1 MKNYTLFL
9 WIALLMLGISGT
21 IGAREVAS
29 FNDGWEFKKGPFS
42 KEALQAVQKWNSD
55 WQEVS
60 IPHTWNADDMQKQ
73 ASAFYE
79 GVGYYRKKFTFPE
92 NMEGKRIFLRFEGV
106 GSYAEVYIN
115 GYLAGT
121 HKGAYS
127 AFACEISSQVKFG
140 KENEIIV
147 KATTLHV
154 PMLSPRTTFC
164 SVFMEVFTAPYGWL
178 LRKLAASLQTTV
190 PLRECILPRKMFQR
204 SQPK

>member
-79 GVGYYRKKFTFPE
+79 GVGDEPAHIREAKLWIKSIREDTEPFVKPEEAYVVTQILEGIYESAKTGKPYYF
-92 NMEGKRIFLRFEGV
+92 N
-106 GSYAEVYIN
+106 
-115 GYLAGT
+115 
-121 HKGAYS
+121 
-127 AFACEISSQVKFG
+127 
-140 KENEIIV
+140 
-147 KATTLHV
+147 
-154 PMLSPRTTFC
+154 
-164 SVFMEVFTAPYGWL
+164 
-178 LRKLAASLQTTV
+178 
-190 PLRECILPRKMFQR
+190 
-204 SQPK
+204 

>member
-29 FNDGWEFKKGPFS
+29 FNDGWDFKKGPFS

-140 KENEIIV
+140 KD
-147 KATTLHV
+147 
-154 PMLSPRTTFC
+154 C
-164 SVFMEVFTAPYGWL
+164 SNQGADI
-178 LRKLAASLQTTV
+178 K
-190 PLRECILPRKMFQR
+190 
-204 SQPK
+204 

>member
-147 KATTLHV
+147 KADNSSRPDVIPTNHILFGV
-154 PMLSPRTTFC
+154 
-164 SVFMEVFTAPYGWL
+164 YGGIYRPVWL
-178 LRKLAASLQTTV
+178 VVTETTV
-190 PLRECILPRKMFQR
+190 PLRESILPRKMFQR

>member
-55 WQEVS
+55 WQGGS

-147 KATTLHV
+147 HV

-164 SVFMEVFTAPYGWL
+164 SVFMEVFTVPYGWL

>member
-92 NMEGKRIFLRFEGV
+92 NMEGKRSEEHTSEL
-106 GSYAEVYIN
+106 
-115 GYLAGT
+115 
-121 HKGAYS
+121 
-127 AFACEISSQVKFG
+127 Q
-140 KENEIIV
+140 
-147 KATTLHV
+147 
-154 PMLSPRTTFC
+154 SP
-164 SVFMEVFTAPYGWL
+164 S
-178 LRKLAASLQTTV
+178 
-190 PLRECILPRKMFQR
+190 
-204 SQPK
+204 

>member
-21 IGAREVAS
+21 IGAREVTS

-79 GVGYYRKKFTFPE
+79 GVGYYRKKFTVP
-92 NMEGKRIFLRFEGV
+92 ILHQT
-106 GSYAEVYIN
+106 N
-115 GYLAGT
+115 G
-121 HKGAYS
+121 
-127 AFACEISSQVKFG
+127 
-140 KENEIIV
+140 
-147 KATTLHV
+147 
-154 PMLSPRTTFC
+154 
-164 SVFMEVFTAPYGWL
+164 
-178 LRKLAASLQTTV
+178 
-190 PLRECILPRKMFQR
+190 
-204 SQPK
+204 

>member
-106 GSYAEVYIN
+106 GSVSY
-115 GYLAGT
+115 T
-121 HKGAYS
+121 H
-127 AFACEISSQVKFG
+127 
-140 KENEIIV
+140 
-147 KATTLHV
+147 
-154 PMLSPRTTFC
+154 
-164 SVFMEVFTAPYGWL
+164 
-178 LRKLAASLQTTV
+178 LRAHET
-190 PLRECILPRKMFQR
+190 
-204 SQPK
+204 